1 MIKMSWHELPLDNGK
16 LGEKERERGR
26 RVWSMYGVP

>member
-16 LGEKERERGR
+16 LGDKERGRAR